1 MTMIALSNEKF
12 LTSRTDNGFVV
23 LCDGHKLTRDDLTFG
38 TARLIAAAPDLLDAS
53 AQLVVSRLQM
63 MAIHPS
69 HYASLAHMVRNA
81 APKTPKD
88 A

>member
-23 LCDGHKLTRDDLTFG
+23 LCDGHKLTRDDLPY
-38 TARLIAAAPDLLDAS
+38 RDRAPDPGRTGS
-53 AQLVVSRLQM
+53 AARGAV
-63 MAIHPS
+63 AGFP
-69 HYASLAHMVRNA
+69 LADDGDSPVALRIA
-81 APKTPKD
+81 GAYG

>member
-38 TARLIAAAPDLLDAS
+38 TARLIAICRAGSAARCA
-53 AQLVVSRLQM
+53 AC
-63 MAIHPS
+63 
-69 HYASLAHMVRNA
+69 SLALADDGNPPVALRIA
-81 APKTPKD
+81 GAYG

>member
-38 TARLIAAAPDLLDAS
+38 TARLIRAAPDLLRE
-53 AQLVVSRLQM
+53 AQL
-63 MAIHPS
+63 
-69 HYASLAHMVRNA
+69 ASLPLADDGNPPVALRIA
-81 APKTPKD
+81 GAYG

>member
-1 MTMIALSNEKF
+1 MLALPNEKF

-38 TARLIAAAPDLLDAS
+38 TARLIRAAPDLLRE
-53 AQLVVSRLQM
+53 AQLLVSRLQM

>member
-1 MTMIALSNEKF
+1 MYPISNEKF
-12 LTSRTDNGFVV
+12 WTSRKENGFVV
-23 LCDGHKLTRDDLTFG
+23 GSGDHELTRDDLPYE
-38 TARLIAAAPDLLDAS
+38 TARLIRAAPDLLRE
-53 AQLVVSRLQM
+53 AQLLVSRLQM

-69 HYASLAHMVRNA
+69 HYASLAHAVRNA

>member
-1 MTMIALSNEKF
+1 MLALSNEKF

-23 LCDGHKLTRDDLTFG
+23 SCDGHKFTRDDLTFA
-38 TARLIAAAPDLLDAS
+38 TARLIRAAPDLLRE

-81 APKTPKD
+81 TPKTPKD

>member
-1 MTMIALSNEKF
+1 MIALSNEKF

-38 TARLIAAAPDLLDAS
+38 TARLIRAAPDLLRE

-81 APKTPKD
+81 APKTPRD